1 MGSSEGGGIVLVV
14 VDTVGEV
21 AAVGVGI
28 GVGVGVGVD
37 VEAPVEV
44 EERGVFGTG
53 EGIGPLL
60 VEFRVL
66 LTPMVELESVLPNP
80 PLATP
85 SVLELAKLS

>member
-1 MGSSEGGGIVLVV
+1 ME

-21 AAVGVGI
+21 VA
-28 GVGVGVGVD
+28 VGVGVGVD

-44 EERGVFGTG
+44 EERGVLGTG

-80 PLATP
+80 LATP
-85 SVLELAKLS
+85 AVLELAKLS